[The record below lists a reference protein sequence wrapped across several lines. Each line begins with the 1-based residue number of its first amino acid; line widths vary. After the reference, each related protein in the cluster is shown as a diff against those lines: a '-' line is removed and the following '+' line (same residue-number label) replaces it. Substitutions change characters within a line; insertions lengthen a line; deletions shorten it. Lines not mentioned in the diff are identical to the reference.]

1 MNRIWSFVVAALL
14 AAPPAV
20 RAQETPYNPMRSL
33 KEPHIGGSRN
43 IKVLGHLPMGYYRTV
58 ADIEIEAELSRPYVY
73 LPRRDALGGTP
84 RGGAAPGGVGP
95 STIVSVAQYTGASKG
110 VDIVSIKDPTKPV
123 LLYSWR
129 IENQELHSPS
139 GGLDNEYFKL
149 KGRYYDV
156 QSFQMGSSGPDA
168 DLGAVILDVTGL
180 PDTSK
185 VKEAGRLRVPEYPG
199 GFHDVFPYK
208 HSDGRVLL
216 FTTLVG
222 PGGNIYDMEKF
233 LSGDKSQGF
242 IVNIAPPAEGRGGR
256 PGGWHDFYGGYD
268 PATKQDKFY
277 GAGAGGYYVYDI
289 SKVEEPKLI
298 ASVTGV
304 SGGTSGHTFTP
315 DPTGRYAVTEFEQ
328 QYTPLRIF
336 DLKPALDGTV
346 KTISRPI
353 GAWLASWDGNQHNH
367 EVRWPYVF
375 VSGYMDGL
383 QVFNMMDPTNPYTV
397 GYYYTCNCTLPGGAA
412 GAGQNGGMDGAF
424 GIDVRNA
431 DGAIVISDKETGFW
445 VFKMEGFDG
454 WNGHQ
459 WGMPNI
465 SSEQDWDN
473 GPDGAPKPARV
484 S

>member
-1 MNRIWSFVVAALL
+1 MKRFLSLIVALGLVPVAAS
-14 AAPPAV
+14 
-20 RAQETPYNPMRSL
+20 AQNTPYNPMRSL
-33 KEPHIGGSRN
+33 KEPHIGGSSN
-43 IKVLGHLPMGYYRTV
+43 IKVIGHLPLGYYRTT

-73 LPRRDALGGTP
+73 MPRRDAGPT
-84 RGGAAPGGVGP
+84 APGASTNISHVNRMGP
-95 STIVSVAQYTGASKG
+95 SKG
-110 VDIVSIKDPTKPV
+110 VDIISITDPSKPFV
-123 LLYSWR
+123 LYQWR
-129 IENQELHSPS
+129 IENQELHGTP
-139 GGLDNEYFKL
+139 GGLDNEYFKH

-156 QSFQMGSSGPDA
+156 QSFQMGNSGPDA
-168 DLGAVILDVTGL
+168 DLGAVVLDVTGL
-180 PDTSK
+180 PDTTK
-185 VKEAGRLRVPEYPG
+185 IKEAGRIRVPQHPG

-208 HSDGRVLL
+208 HSDGRPLL
-216 FTTLVG
+216 FTTLSG
-222 PGGNIYDMEKF
+222 PGGNIYDMDKF
-233 LSGDKSQGF
+233 LAGDPNQGL
-242 IVNIAPPAEGRGGR
+242 ITNIAPPAAGREGR

-277 GAGAGGYYVYDI
+277 GAGAGGYYVFDI
-289 SKVEEPKLI
+289 TNPAAPKLLV
-298 ASVTGV
+298 SVTGV
-304 SGGTSGHTFTP
+304 SGGSGGHTFTP
-315 DPTGRYAVTEFEQ
+315 DPTGRYAVTEFEV

-346 KTISRPI
+346 QTISRPV

-397 GYYYTCNCTLPGGAA
+397 GYYYTCNCTLPAGVN

-424 GIDVRNA
+424 GVDVRNA
-431 DGAIVISDKETGFW
+431 DGAIVISDKETGLW

-459 WGMPNI
+459 WGLPNI

-473 GPDGAPKPARV
+473 GPDGAPKKI